1 MNAKITT
8 IVAVL
13 VVLAFCSA
21 SESDLRCRISVLTF
35 ILAPTA
41 SAFLRPL
48 GCIGDRS
55 AASGSCFSSHNWK
68 AAQNAHRLTMAR
80 SARRWVISD
89 YVTSFRLC

>member
-1 MNAKITT
+1 MNTKITT

-48 GCIGDRS
+48 GCIGVVFFKPQLEGRPE
-55 AASGSCFSSHNWK
+55 C
-68 AAQNAHRLTMAR
+68 AQADDGEECKKMGHQ
-80 SARRWVISD
+80 
-89 YVTSFRLC
+89 